1 MAAEVPD
8 HARPVSLMLV
18 VGALVGA
25 LAGGY
30 LVRVLMSD

>member
-1 MAAEVPD
+1 MLAEAGD
-8 HARPVSLMLV
+8 QARPVSLMLV
-18 VGALVGA
+18 IGAVVGA